1 MNPVLMDVLPFVSQ
15 GGSSMISC
23 WAVLA
28 FIKASDVRTYN
39 YLGGVRKK

>member
-1 MNPVLMDVLPFVSQ
+1 MKVC
-15 GGSSMISC
+15 C

-39 YLGGVRKK
+39 YLGGAKKK